1 MFRRFFGR
9 ERADRP
15 VSIRTENACDDVFMR
30 GETVRGEGDSLAVG
44 HVFFVH
50 EVEQMIEDAR
60 VVHGGLRGSF
70 GDSLSLKSRDEKKPT
85 DRRAVRGEGMFTFG

>member
-15 VSIRTENACDDVFMR
+15 VSIRTENACNDVFMR

-60 VVHGGLRGSF
+60 VVHGGFRGSF
-70 GDSLSLKSRDEKKPT
+70 GDNCPQNVGTKKSPPI
-85 DRRAVRGEGMFTFG
+85 GGL